1 MGSLA
6 KNAMVL
12 VVTVTGWGVDLIY
25 TLLKQWRLLENHLN
39 HSKLGYS
46 MGCFY
51 EKKTYDIPLYW
62 LFKKD
67 PYFMVFV

>member
-1 MGSLA
+1 M
-6 KNAMVL
+6 
-12 VVTVTGWGVDLIY
+12 VTVTGWGVDLIY
-25 TLLKQWRLLENHLN
+25 TLLEQWPLLENHLN
-39 HSKLGYS
+39 DNKLGYS

-51 EKKTYDIPLYW
+51 EKKYDIPLYW